1 MLPASVYDQ
10 YYASLAASS
19 TAASALAT
27 PTGTGVPS
35 SSSNSPDFPN
45 SHLYDDDD
53 EDKKPNV
60 EYLDSLNA
68 YRKRSRSQEDVGSA
82 EKIKMAK
89 IGNSGEVKAVN
100 GHANGQANGFLGVN
114 GFGHYGNGNRFSAE
128 FRDEVM
134 QPQAVD
140 EGLTIPEDD
149 PMILGESFSSSHFF
163 LSFCHLLF

>member
-140 EGLTIPEDD
+140 EALTIPEDD
-149 PMILGESFSSSHFF
+149 PMILGESSSTLFF